1 MASYQ
6 ITNLLE
12 KVSAMKIPNFCRIIF
27 VKSLEKSII
36 LRIKRHPTNKDTVV
50 MSLHDVESLH
60 RQTFPFNY
68 IFLLNLAFVVYV
80 LRNDENFPFLRR

>member
-27 VKSLEKSII
+27 MKSRLKSII
-36 LRIKRHPTNKDTVV
+36 LRIKRYPTNKDNVV